1 MSMRDYAVNDYGMLM
16 TKEMLKMVASKVCDG
31 YTEADYEDDP
41 WGFNEELYDKGIVE
55 YIGSFTGESI
65 EINDDGIN
73 NWGVCEY
80 YNDDVIYYAPTKNIS
95 TLFKAAYKN
104 IDEIVDEFRNK
115 LGEYLP
121 ADFDYRKYIRNIS
134 GTYYG

>member
-1 MSMRDYAVNDYGMLM
+1 MGMRDYAVDDYGLLM
-16 TKEMLKMVASKVCDG
+16 TKEMLMMVAAKVCNN
-31 YTEADYEDDP
+31 YTKKDYEEDEFA
-41 WGFNEELYDKGIVE
+41 FNEELCDEGIVE

-65 EINDDGIN
+65 EINDDGTN

-80 YNDDVIYYAPTKNIS
+80 YSDDVIYYAPTKHIC
-95 TLFKAAYKN
+95 TLFKAAYKD
-104 IDEIVDEFRNK
+104 IDEMIAEFKNR

-121 ADFDYRKYIRNIS
+121 EDFDYRKYIRNIS